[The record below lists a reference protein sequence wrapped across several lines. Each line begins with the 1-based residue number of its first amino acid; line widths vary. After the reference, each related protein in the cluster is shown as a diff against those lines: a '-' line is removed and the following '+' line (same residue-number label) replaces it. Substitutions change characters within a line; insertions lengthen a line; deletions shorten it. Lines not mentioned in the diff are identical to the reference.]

1 MVNNNLIENVNILNI
16 KFNNKVI
23 TFDKSLFST

>member
-1 MVNNNLIENVNILNI
+1 MVNSNLIENVNILNI

-23 TFDKSLFST
+23 IFNKSLFST